1 MVKKDANAIKMV
13 NYLAYR
19 LREQTLT
26 KHGTGYIQF
35 QLPNARE
42 EQTKLR
48 NTRP

>member
-1 MVKKDANAIKMV
+1 MVKKDANAIKLV

-19 LREQTLT
+19 LKEQTLT
-26 KHGTGYIQF
+26 KHGTGYIRF

-48 NTRP
+48 NARP